1 MSEDEN
7 RIGKEEQSKSEDEI
21 KAKKIAEVTGLSE
34 DDILDGLKKISVK
47 LKEKLAPLHQLSKE
61 DPAIANRII
70 SRSENIARKSYYD
83 AIMNETNKELNE
95 IVDSAVLDGIYR
107 LVEIDSG
114 HGTIAPIRGNNVRY
128 MQNIDKHID
137 YLLYNSDK
145 EDSKNI
151 IVNRIVLK
159 DGLDLKNIAANLGNN
174 INENIDENA
183 KNAINNAKTDEERL
197 MIATTIENELRY
209 KGKPEENLMNKK
221 TICMLIASGNNE
233 YALSLAKKYQL
244 DIIDIDKDGNETIN
258 KEEALKQYKNEE
270 FKAWLDTAG
279 IEDLESNEAK
289 EFIASMEAESQF
301 TYENLANEFST
312 YCKYTLNRHP
322 EGFPSSVSEIKK
334 LIEKDIRQEFFYNQ
348 ILHNDISFEKDMTEW
363 ISGNVKSAEK
373 FLEEFQSGNVNVND
387 AVVENLEIM
396 KKITAKVKL
405 KESFTKNS
413 QEFKNDIRNIV
424 PENTQMAQDF
434 LKEMLN
440 GGDNDIKDYQ
450 QKVMILQESIKN
462 AEKAKLHQAF
472 MNGGKTFED
481 NISEIVRNNPLA
493 AQEFLQE
500 FLQDGTKTVAEYGEK
515 VVFLQQSIAEN
526 TRKKSSEK
534 DKDDKKV
541 FPNADEVDLSEIKKQ
556 IPLVNK
562 EDEEPSL

>member
-1 MSEDEN
+1 
-7 RIGKEEQSKSEDEI
+7 
-21 KAKKIAEVTGLSE
+21 
-34 DDILDGLKKISVK
+34 
-47 LKEKLAPLHQLSKE
+47 
-61 DPAIANRII
+61 
-70 SRSENIARKSYYD
+70 
-83 AIMNETNKELNE
+83 
-95 IVDSAVLDGIYR
+95 
-107 LVEIDSG
+107 
-114 HGTIAPIRGNNVRY
+114 
-128 MQNIDKHID
+128 
-137 YLLYNSDK
+137 
-145 EDSKNI
+145 
-151 IVNRIVLK
+151 
-159 DGLDLKNIAANLGNN
+159 
-174 INENIDENA
+174 
-183 KNAINNAKTDEERL
+183 
-197 MIATTIENELRY
+197 
-209 KGKPEENLMNKK
+209 
-221 TICMLIASGNNE
+221 
-233 YALSLAKKYQL
+233 
-244 DIIDIDKDGNETIN
+244 
-258 KEEALKQYKNEE
+258 
-270 FKAWLDTAG
+270 
-279 IEDLESNEAK
+279 
-289 EFIASMEAESQF
+289 
-301 TYENLANEFST
+301 
-312 YCKYTLNRHP
+312 
-322 EGFPSSVSEIKK
+322 
-334 LIEKDIRQEFFYNQ
+334 
-348 ILHNDISFEKDMTEW
+348 MTEW